1 VCGGESVVSEAPL
14 CGNEN
19 QLVLLY
25 IAITLGECAWLL
37 LRNWSHVRDILS
49 LGALLR
55 AAFLNL
61 TL

>member
-1 VCGGESVVSEAPL
+1 VVSEAPL

-37 LRNWSHVRDILS
+37 LRNWSYVRAILS
-49 LGALLR
+49 PSVVTCRLFELD
-55 AAFLNL
+55 FI
-61 TL
+61 T

>member
-1 VCGGESVVSEAPL
+1 MVSEAPL

-37 LRNWSHVRDILS
+37 LRNWSYVRAILS
-49 LGALLR
+49 PRALLR